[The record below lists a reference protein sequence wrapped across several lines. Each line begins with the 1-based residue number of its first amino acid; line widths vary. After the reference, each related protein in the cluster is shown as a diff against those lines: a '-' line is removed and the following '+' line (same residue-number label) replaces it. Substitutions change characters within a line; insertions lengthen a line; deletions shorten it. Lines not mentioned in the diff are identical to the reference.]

1 VLVLISIF
9 TQFLI
14 FEDRFSDNFE
24 ALDTDNRLGMVWH
37 MKHHRLSVLLTF
49 LIFFLV
55 SSVAPCLAHHMAVV
69 VDKDNMVGNVTSVHL
84 AKIFR
89 WEIKKWPDGKEAVL
103 VLHTV
108 SSGEKSTLERLL
120 KLSDRDLQAFIAT
133 HKNSLKMVATDAE
146 VIDLVGS
153 TPGAV
158 GLVDVHSINGSINVV
173 KVDGKLP
180 AEAGYLPH

>member
-1 VLVLISIF
+1 MLVLISIF

-14 FEDRFSDNFE
+14 FEERFSDNFE

-37 MKHHRLSVLLTF
+37 MKHHRLSVLLMF
-49 LIFFLV
+49 LIFFLI

-69 VDKDNMVGNVTSVHL
+69 VDKDNVVANVTSAHL

-89 WEIKKWPDGKEAVL
+89 GEIKKWPDGKEAGL

-120 KLSDRDLQAFIAT
+120 KMSDSELQAFIAT
-133 HKNSLKMVATDAE
+133 HKNSLKMVASDAE